1 MIFSENNI
9 KKALVISFI
18 LMALCCFFVFFS
30 DTTQALQIQLSD
42 IFDEVTFEEYR
53 EIIAAMAETE
63 EYPHYLELN
72 SQRYVEYLA
81 KHPDMAF
88 DLVIAHVNAYLDKDP
103 YVDIQSAP
111 DPYKMTVLVNKI
123 FRLPS
128 DWAPTDFTNIG
139 GGHMM
144 REEAAEHFNM
154 MRDDMFED
162 GLNLTVVITQRTYN
176 SQRNHYNNAV
186 ARLGR
191 ASADAG
197 FARPGHSEHQTGLA
211 ADVLHRAH
219 SGGLMI
225 HQGFENSRQFTWL
238 VENAHNYGFIL
249 RYPDGYRNLSGFI
262 FEPWHWRYVGV
273 SIATAMYNEGI
284 ALYEEFYG
292 RYLAQGVRDKV
303 DKWVIEQRA
312 LAEAAEAARIAE
324 EEAAA
329 AEAIRIAEEEAAE
342 AARIAA
348 ETEATEKAA
357 AEEAARIAAEEEIA
371 RIAAEEEAAR
381 IREATT
387 KNRHF
392 LEFFAVIGI
401 TLLSFLIYLMKKNK
415 LL

>member
-1 MIFSENNI
+1 MNLNF
-9 KKALVISFI
+9 ISIAICLLFP
-18 LMALCCFFVFFS
+18 FFNVFDDVS
-30 DTTQALQIQLSD
+30 
-42 IFDEVTFEEYR
+42 FEEYR
-53 EIIAAMAETE
+53 EIIAAMAEAE
-63 EYPHYLELN
+63 EYPHYLEVN
-72 SQRYVEYLA
+72 SQRYIDYHA
-81 KHPDMAF
+81 KNPDMAF
-88 DLVIAHVNAYLDKDP
+88 DLVIVHVNAYLDKEP

-123 FRLPS
+123 FKLPS
-128 DWAPTDFTNIG
+128 DWAPTDLTDIG
-139 GGHMM
+139 GRHMM

-154 MRDDMFED
+154 MRDDMLED
-162 GLNLTVVITQRTYN
+162 GLNLTVVITQRTYS
-176 SQRNHYNNAV
+176 SQQNHYNNAV
-186 ARLGR
+186 ARQGR

-225 HQGFENSRQFTWL
+225 HQGFENSQQFTWL

-249 RYPDGYRNLSGFI
+249 RYPNGYRNLSGFI

-273 SIATAMYNEGI
+273 SIATAMYNEEI

-303 DKWVIEQRA
+303 NDWVIEQRA
-312 LAEAAEAARIAE
+312 LAEAAETERIAA

-348 ETEATEKAA
+348 ETEAAEKAA
-357 AEEAARIAAEEEIA
+357 AEEAARIAAEEEA
-371 RIAAEEEAAR
+371 LKLAEETATAEKAAR
-381 IREATT
+381 IHEATT

-392 LEFFAVIGI
+392 IELFAVIGI
-401 TLLSFLIYLMKKNK
+401 VVLSFLIYLMKKKK

>member
-1 MIFSENNI
+1 MKKSKNI
-9 KKALVISFI
+9 IIKTFVISLIFMI
-18 LMALCCFFVFFS
+18 LCCFFLLFPNEVS
-30 DTTQALQIQLSD
+30 QAYMSC

-53 EIIAAMAETE
+53 EIIATMAETE
-63 EYPHYLELN
+63 EYPHYLEAN
-72 SQRYVEYLA
+72 SQRYVDYLA
-81 KHPDMAF
+81 LNPDISF
-88 DLVIAHVNAYLDKDP
+88 DLVIAHVNAYLDKEP
-103 YVDIQSAP
+103 YVDIQPAP
-111 DPYKMTVLVNKI
+111 DPYRITVLVNKI
-123 FRLPS
+123 FMLSP
-128 DWAPTDFTNIG
+128 DWSPDDFADIG

-144 REEAAEHFNM
+144 RDEAAGQFIL
-154 MRDDMFED
+154 MREEMQED
-162 GLNLTVVITQRTYN
+162 GLNLTVVIAHRTYN
-176 SQRNHYNNAV
+176 AQQTLYNNAV
-186 ARLGR
+186 ARQGR

-225 HQGFENSRQFTWL
+225 HQGFENSQQFTWL

-273 SIATAMYNEGI
+273 SIATAMYNEEI

-292 RYLAQGVRDKV
+292 RFLAQGVRDKV
-303 DKWVIEQRA
+303 NDWVIEQRA

-329 AEAIRIAEEEAAE
+329 AEAARIAEEEAAE

-357 AEEAARIAAEEEIA
+357 AEEAAKIAAEEEVA

-381 IREATT
+381 IHEATSS
-387 KNRHF
+387 KRHI
-392 LEFFAVIGI
+392 LELLAVINIGVLVFI
-401 TLLSFLIYLMKKNK
+401 TYLIKKKN
-415 LL
+415 